1 MAKLRILTLIAGA
14 ALVAVSTRPANAG
27 VVVGTCT
34 PGTQF
39 STIQAAVNAAP
50 AGSTI
55 QVCPGGYPEQV
66 VIEKT
71 VSLQGIIKAGL
82 EGSIILPPVGGFV
95 PNDTINNVAQ
105 VLVKNTSG
113 VNLTN
118 LIVDAANNTVTCSD
132 PMLTGIVY
140 HNASGTV
147 NKLTVRNQS
156 VSGGCYSEGLAA
168 IVDNQQ
174 AQAVTVENSDFRNI
188 GGAMIDAEGQGLT
201 ANATNNFIA
210 GPAGFGLAA
219 YGFFYDKNAKG
230 SITGNTV
237 TDLVLPVTQVGHPL
251 QASIGIAVS
260 CTSGLAISGNTVSNT
275 QGGIVAACL
284 TSGSGGLG
292 GHTITGNKV
301 FNTQIYDGILM
312 YGDGNTITNN
322 TIVASGESGIHFD
335 ATYGGGSNNTAS
347 GNTITEACAGVL
359 SSGAVTGNKLSA
371 NTYNSVYSP
380 TQKAA
385 SCGPIL

>member
-1 MAKLRILTLIAGA
+1 MANSRILTLIAGA
-14 ALVAVSTRPANAG
+14 ALVAFSTRSASAG

-82 EGSIILPPVGGFV
+82 EGSFILPPVGGFV
-95 PNDTINNVAQ
+95 PNDTLNIVPQ
-105 VLVKNTSG
+105 LLVKNTTG
-113 VNLTN
+113 VNVTN
-118 LIVDAANNTVTCSD
+118 LIVDAANNGATCNGPS
-132 PMLTGIVY
+132 LAGILY

-147 NKLTVRNQS
+147 NKVTVRNQS

-174 AQAVTVENSDFRNI
+174 AQTVNVENSDFRNI

-210 GPAGFGLAA
+210 GPAGFGLAT
-219 YGFFYDKNAKG
+219 YGFFYDKNVKG
-230 SITGNTV
+230 SIMENTV
-237 TDLVLPVTQVGHPL
+237 TDLVLPVIQVGHPL
-251 QASIGIAVS
+251 QASIAIAVS
-260 CTSGLAISGNTVSNT
+260 CTSGLTISGNMISNT

-292 GHTITGNKV
+292 GHTITGNKI
-301 FNTQIYDGILM
+301 FNTQTYDGILM
-312 YGDGNTITNN
+312 YGDNNTITNN
-322 TIVASGESGIHFD
+322 TMVASGESGIHFD

-347 GNTITEACAGVL
+347 GNTITETCAGIL
-359 SSGAVTGNKLSA
+359 SSGAVTGNKVSA
-371 NTYNSVYSP
+371 NVYNSAYSP
-380 TQKAA
+380 TLKSAT
-385 SCGPIL
+385 CGPIL